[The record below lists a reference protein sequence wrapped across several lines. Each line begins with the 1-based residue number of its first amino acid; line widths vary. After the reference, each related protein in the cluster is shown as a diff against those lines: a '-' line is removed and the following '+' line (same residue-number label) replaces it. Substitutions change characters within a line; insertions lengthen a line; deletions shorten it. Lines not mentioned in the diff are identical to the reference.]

1 MDKTLFLELL
11 KRYELIYD
19 YVDKYSDFGIDL
31 TEDKYPILSE
41 IDTIFDLIFGNTYNS
56 DGVDWIY
63 WFAFENK
70 FGKKKLEA
78 YDNGK
83 LICQTAEELYDYI
96 EQYRIQE

>member
-1 MDKTLFLELL
+1 MDKALFLDLL
-11 KRYELIYD
+11 KKYELIDD
-19 YVDKYSDFGIDL
+19 YVDKYSDFGINL
-31 TEDKYPILSE
+31 TGGKYPLLPE
-41 IDTIFDLIFGNTYNS
+41 IETIFDLIFGNNYNN

-63 WFAFENK
+63 WFIFENK

-96 EQYRIQE
+96 KQYRIQE